1 MTHTSTISNIP
12 YLDLKRITE
21 MHLDELTQAVNDV
34 VRSGWYLQG
43 EATRRFENNYARYI
57 GTRHC
62 VGVANG
68 LDSLTLT
75 LRALIELGRIKP
87 GDEVIVPAN
96 TFLAT
101 VLAVTENGLKPVFVD
116 VDERTLCMTPEGI
129 QPYLSDKT
137 RAIMLVHIY
146 GRCSCNKALL
156 SFCRKNQL
164 MIIEDNAQAHGCLYL
179 SNKAEPA
186 SNTNSTCKADQ
197 NCCEDSTC
205 KADSYCCDD
214 STCRKTG
221 SIGLA
226 GCHSFYPGKNL
237 GAMGDGGAVT
247 TDDDALADMI
257 RTLANYGFSRKY
269 VAQHQGRNSRL
280 DEIQAAVLDTKLRFL
295 DQDNNMRKHIAR
307 TYYNNMDNPLI
318 TLPQLLA
325 KESNVYHIFPVFT
338 PHRDKLQAW
347 LTSIGI
353 HTIIHYPI
361 PPHLQECYPQF
372 NHLHFPNAEKLA
384 NQELSLPLNPAMDTE
399 EIICVIDGINNFKA

>member
-43 EATRRFENNYARYI
+43 EATRRFETNYAKYI

-75 LRALIELGRIKP
+75 LRALIKLGRINP
-87 GDEVIVPAN
+87 GDEIIVPAN

-101 VLAVTENGLKPVFVD
+101 VLAVTENGLKPILVD
-116 VDERTLCMTPEGI
+116 VDEKMLCMTPEGI
-129 QPYLSDKT
+129 QPYLTDKT

-146 GRCSCNKALL
+146 GRCSCNEALL
-156 SFCRKNQL
+156 SFCRNNQL
-164 MIIEDNAQAHGCLYL
+164 MIIEDNAQAHGCLYISSKDDL
-179 SNKAEPA
+179 NGKDDSNGW
-186 SNTNSTCKADQ
+186 
-197 NCCEDSTC
+197 
-205 KADSYCCDD
+205 ADSNG
-214 STCRKTG
+214 RKTG

-347 LTSIGI
+347 LTNLGI

-384 NQELSLPLNPAMDTE
+384 NQELSLPLNPAMDAE

>member
-43 EATRRFENNYARYI
+43 EATRRFETNYAKYI

-75 LRALIELGRIKP
+75 LRALIKLGRINP
-87 GDEVIVPAN
+87 GDEIIVPAN

-101 VLAVTENGLKPVFVD
+101 VLAVTENGLKPILVD
-116 VDERTLCMTPEGI
+116 VDEKMLCMTPEGI
-129 QPYLSDKT
+129 QPYLTDKT

-146 GRCSCNKALL
+146 GRCSCNEALL
-156 SFCRKNQL
+156 SFCRNNQL
-164 MIIEDNAQAHGCLYL
+164 MIIEDNAQAHGCLYISSKDDL
-179 SNKAEPA
+179 NGKDDSNGW
-186 SNTNSTCKADQ
+186 
-197 NCCEDSTC
+197 
-205 KADSYCCDD
+205 ADSNG
-214 STCRKTG
+214 RKTG

-384 NQELSLPLNPAMDTE
+384 NQELSLPLNPAMDAE

>member
-43 EATRRFENNYARYI
+43 EATRRFETNYAKYI

-75 LRALIELGRIKP
+75 LRALIKLGRINP
-87 GDEVIVPAN
+87 GDEIIVPAN

-101 VLAVTENGLKPVFVD
+101 VLAVTENGLKPILVD
-116 VDERTLCMTPEGI
+116 VDEKMLCMTPEGI
-129 QPYLSDKT
+129 QPYLTDKT

-146 GRCSCNKALL
+146 GRCSCNEALL
-156 SFCRKNQL
+156 SFCRNNQL
-164 MIIEDNAQAHGCLYL
+164 MIIEDNAQAHGCLYISSKDDL
-179 SNKAEPA
+179 NG
-186 SNTNSTCKADQ
+186 
-197 NCCEDSTC
+197 
-205 KADSYCCDD
+205 KADSNG
-214 STCRKTG
+214 RKTG

-247 TDDDALADMI
+247 TDDNALADMI

-384 NQELSLPLNPAMDTE
+384 NQELSLPLNPAMDAE
-399 EIICVIDGINNFKA
+399 EIIYVIDGINNFKA